1 MKKASRIL
9 VLLLAAA
16 LVAGCAVSDI
26 KTPLDLN
33 LDRTELGSKTGV
45 ATAYSVLWLFAWGNA
60 GYAEAAKNG
69 GITVMRHAD
78 QETFAILGGLFTRW
92 RVVVYGD

>member
-1 MKKASRIL
+1 MKALLRIAG
-9 VLLLAAA
+9 VLLVALLA
-16 LVAGCAVSDI
+16 AGCAVSDI

-33 LDRTELGSKTGV
+33 LDQTRLGSKTGT

-78 QETFAILGGLFTRW
+78 QETFAVLGGLYTRW